1 MTPHAL
7 PVTAPPRI
15 HGRAALRAVQPPSG
29 VDLVAAEQAAA
40 AFLVA
45 LGVDLDSESWPLPR
59 LGWRA
64 PTPRCS
70 AHALST

>member
-1 MTPHAL
+1 MASHL
-7 PVTAPPRI
+7 LSVTAPPRR
-15 HGRAALRAVQPPSG
+15 HSRAALRVVQPPSG

-45 LGVDLDSESWPLPR
+45 LSVDLDTESLAATTPGWP
-59 LGWRA
+59 A

-70 AHALST
+70 ALALST